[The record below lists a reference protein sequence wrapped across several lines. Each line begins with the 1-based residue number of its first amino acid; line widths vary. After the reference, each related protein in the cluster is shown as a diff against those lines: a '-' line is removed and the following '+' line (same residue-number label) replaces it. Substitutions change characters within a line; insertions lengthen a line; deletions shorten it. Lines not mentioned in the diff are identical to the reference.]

1 MNAKN
6 GFEKVVKILYSLN
19 MNREILYYQILNL
32 GIKEKKIRSIKNI
45 DEKIDKIIERYYGR
59 DILFSPY
66 ANSKHRLV
74 RLILENDFP
83 TVKEWNLIAEQEGYL
98 SHVSLEYITG
108 YNWKELKKQL
118 INEVKNILL
127 E

>member
-1 MNAKN
+1 MDVEN
-6 GFEKVVKILYSLN
+6 GFEKTIKILYSLN
-19 MNREILYYQILNL
+19 MDREILYYQILNL
-32 GIKEKKIRSIKNI
+32 GIKEKKIKNI
-45 DEKIDKIIERYYGR
+45 DEKIDKIIEKYYGR

-66 ANSKHRLV
+66 VNSKHRLV

-83 TVKEWNLIAEQEGYL
+83 TVEEWNYIAEQEGYL
-98 SHVSLEYITG
+98 SHISLEYITG

-118 INEVKNILL
+118 TNEIKNILL

>member
-1 MNAKN
+1 MNAEN

-32 GIKEKKIRSIKNI
+32 GIKEKKITNI
-45 DEKIDKIIERYYGR
+45 DTKIDKIIEKYYDR

-66 ANSKHRLV
+66 VNSKHKLV

-83 TVKEWNLIAEQEGYL
+83 TVEEWNLIAEQEGYL

-118 INEVKNILL
+118 TNEVKNILL